1 MIAHLGAVGNGKD
14 SRNDDGEEPAMR
26 SGFDNH
32 FLGVLSPLPG
42 AGGRSV
48 TRVDYVHS
56 TVVLDR
62 DRRLA
67 LTSAVNING
76 AELREIERDDEWRYD
91 PRIPETLQVG
101 EEVYADNHLDRG
113 HLVRRRDPVWGS
125 AGEARQ
131 ANRAAGSAVLAGID
145 LGGYRTYHVPIREI
159 AALTGLELG
168 TYSAADRFLADPTH
182 ARGSTSLDPP
192 HLLQGHHSLTA
203 PATHGYTSPNQ
214 SRFLVHRT
222 HRICGLGR

>member
-76 AELREIERDDEWRYD
+76 AELREIEREDEWRYD

-125 AGEARQ
+125 AVRAAISRMGTRTSFS
-131 ANRAAGSAVLAGID
+131 NRASDPWVHVSKPVTFFGS
-145 LGGYRTYHVPIREI
+145 
-159 AALTGLELG
+159 
-168 TYSAADRFLADPTH
+168 SN
-182 ARGSTSLDPP
+182 PP
-192 HLLQGHHSLTA
+192 HLRAGTV
-203 PATHGYTSPNQ
+203 N
-214 SRFLVHRT
+214 
-222 HRICGLGR
+222 